1 MNRELPNTAESLIT
15 HPKAANAGVSIRE
28 FVRPYNNP
36 AAMDIVITLY
46 VKDMAK
52 FCFIFLNYILS

>member
-1 MNRELPNTAESLIT
+1 ML
-15 HPKAANAGVSIRE
+15 ANAGVSIRE

-36 AAMDIVITLY
+36 AAIDIVTTLY

-52 FCFIFLNYILS
+52 FCFIFLKEYVLTLTHKGDALGHFS